1 MKLFFVLLAPLF
13 LFAADIKFSSAA
25 SLDEASKN
33 FAKRAASA
41 IEEELGTTLI
51 KNFESQIYED
61 EAALYALKS
70 GIIKFGVVKKSIFA
84 DLGLDIDNTHAYG
97 LEIVSHS
104 GDALL
109 LTQSRFFA
117 GIDNAKKTKL
127 KKRLKSNIEN

>member
-1 MKLFFVLLAPLF
+1 MKLFFVLLVPLF

-25 SLDEASKN
+25 SLDDASKN

-41 IEEELGTTLI
+41 IEEELGIALI

-70 GIIKFGVVKKSIFA
+70 GIIKFSVVKESIFG
-84 DLGLDIDNTHAYG
+84 DLGLDIDNIYAYG
-97 LEIVSHS
+97 LEIIGRS
-104 GDALL
+104 GDSLL

-117 GIDNAKKTKL
+117 GVDDIKKRKL
-127 KKRLKSNIEN
+127 KKRLMSNIEN

>member
-1 MKLFFVLLAPLF
+1 MRLIFLLLAPLF

-41 IEEELGTTLI
+41 IEEELGMTLI

-61 EAALYALKS
+61 EAALYALKT
-70 GIIKFGVVKKSIFA
+70 GIIKFGVVKKSIFG
-84 DLGLDIDNTHAYG
+84 DLGLDIDTVHAYG
-97 LEIVSHS
+97 LEIIAHG

-117 GIDNAKKTKL
+117 GVDNGKKTKL
-127 KKRLKSNIEN
+127 KKRLKSNTEN